1 MMSQAD
7 PNAGLTFVVT
17 NTLIARDIRRSAA
30 FYRDVLGATVL
41 HEGRARASRRFSG
54 SATSGSP
61 STSAAARPMTSLRF
75 LRPRRPI
82 QTFPSGFGPAHF
94 EKTGTLVQDPARIG
108 R

>member
-1 MMSQAD
+1 MSQAD

-17 NTLIARDIRRSAA
+17 NTLIARDIRRSVA

-41 HEGRARASRRFSG
+41 HEGKAKASLRYSG

-75 LRPRRPI
+75 LPRRRPF
-82 QTFPSGFGPAHF
+82 QTFSVSF
-94 EKTGTLVQDPARIG
+94 
-108 R
+108 